1 MTLFGS
7 ERDWKV
13 CPAKTAGAHL
23 LSFPAGGPVSYGIH
37 IYTSEAVYS
46 LLFVIKRRF
55 SVA

>member
-13 CPAKTAGAHL
+13 CPARTAGAHL